1 MKESSKAPEI
11 AAKKAEAPNIATGL
25 PYSPAPP
32 NEKQGLGQGAG
43 AVSAPGGPR
52 QQQNQ
57 NQNQNLYVLQSK
69 AQSERERE
77 ALAKDARLDDRDRKA
92 DQPVI
97 GGRANDEKLKGG
109 PSRNMDNMAN
119 NNRASNEILRGD
131 APKTGGADSEDKSET
146 RSASGHKFRRQGN
159 AWVDQKFK
167 SSMSLKNIARG
178 SAEFSSLDSG
188 IRSIAQ
194 QISGEVIVVWKGKAY
209 LIK

>member
-1 MKESSKAPEI
+1 
-11 AAKKAEAPNIATGL
+11 
-25 PYSPAPP
+25 
-32 NEKQGLGQGAG
+32 
-43 AVSAPGGPR
+43 
-52 QQQNQ
+52 
-57 NQNQNLYVLQSK
+57 
-69 AQSERERE
+69 
-77 ALAKDARLDDRDRKA
+77 
-92 DQPVI
+92 
-97 GGRANDEKLKGG
+97 
-109 PSRNMDNMAN
+109 MDNAAN
-119 NNRASNEILRGD
+119 NNRASNEILRSE
-131 APKTGGADSEDKSET
+131 ALKTRGTDSEDKSET